1 MNLSRF
7 VFRGALGGLIG
18 GPLFLIGLTLH
29 DFYRLGYTP
38 YSGAL
43 QIMALPYMLVV
54 GVALGSLTGCIV
66 WISECKAKVHL
77 PMIFRA
83 MLGAGFVFTLVSLIQ
98 MLMVDHKWHAPSD
111 HLESLINGIVF
122 VTTLGSLP
130 AIIALPRTAN
140 PDD

>member
-38 YSGAL
+38 YNGAL

-54 GVALGSLTGCIV
+54 GLVLGSLTGCISLEQCLEQV
-66 WISECKAKVHL
+66 LFLLW
-77 PMIFRA
+77 
-83 MLGAGFVFTLVSLIQ
+83 LVLF
-98 MLMVDHKWHAPSD
+98 KC
-111 HLESLINGIVF
+111 
-122 VTTLGSLP
+122 
-130 AIIALPRTAN
+130 
-140 PDD
+140 